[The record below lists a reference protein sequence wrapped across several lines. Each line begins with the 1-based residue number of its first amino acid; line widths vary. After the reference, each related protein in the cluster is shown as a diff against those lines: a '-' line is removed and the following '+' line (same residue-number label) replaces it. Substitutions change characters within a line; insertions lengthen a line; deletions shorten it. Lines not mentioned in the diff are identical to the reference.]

1 MFKAFIQKLKDM
13 MKKLGTKLSCKRCTP
28 KGDMKHK
35 GAV

>member
-1 MFKAFIQKLKDM
+1 MLKAFIQKLKDM

-28 KGDMKHK
+28 ASDMKHK